1 MLTEYYGI
9 FYIVIL
15 AVLFAG
21 VTVFLS
27 SILGPKRRS
36 KVKSE
41 PFECGIP
48 TEGAQ
53 YVETP
58 VKFYII
64 ALLFLFFEITVVGG
78 VPLMTELVPKAR
90 SPGVRVVAA
99 AMIGIEHPQRAEI
112 MYGGMCEFEITA
124 NFFGN
129 YLMQ

>member
-1 MLTEYYGI
+1 MRPDKGDKEARSDMLTEYYGI

-15 AVLFAG
+15 AVLFGG

-41 PFECGIP
+41 PFECGVP

-64 ALLFLFFEITVVGG
+64 ALLFLVFDLECVFLYPWAVYYKKLG
-78 VPLMTELVPKAR
+78 L
-90 SPGVRVVAA
+90 
-99 AMIGIEHPQRAEI
+99 
-112 MYGGMCEFEITA
+112 
-124 NFFGN
+124 FGFVEMFVFILILLIC
-129 YLMQ
+129 YAYVWKKGALEWE

>member
-1 MLTEYYGI
+1 MRPDKGDKEARSDMLTEYYGI

-27 SILGPKRRS
+27 SILGPRRHS

-41 PFECGIP
+41 PFECGVP

-64 ALLFLFFEITVVGG
+64 ALLFLVFDLECVFLYPWAVYYKKLG
-78 VPLMTELVPKAR
+78 L
-90 SPGVRVVAA
+90 
-99 AMIGIEHPQRAEI
+99 
-112 MYGGMCEFEITA
+112 
-124 NFFGN
+124 FGFVEMFIFILILLIC
-129 YLMQ
+129 YAYVWKKGALEWE

>member
-1 MLTEYYGI
+1 VRPDKGDKEARSDMLTEYYGI

-15 AVLFAG
+15 AVLFGG

-41 PFECGIP
+41 PFECGVP

-64 ALLFLFFEITVVGG
+64 ALLFLVFDLECVFLYPWAVYYKKLG
-78 VPLMTELVPKAR
+78 L
-90 SPGVRVVAA
+90 
-99 AMIGIEHPQRAEI
+99 
-112 MYGGMCEFEITA
+112 
-124 NFFGN
+124 FGFVEMFIFILILLIC
-129 YLMQ
+129 YAYVWKKGALEWE

>member
-27 SILGPKRRS
+27 SILGPRRRS

-41 PFECGIP
+41 PYECGVP
-48 TEGAQ
+48 TEGTQ

-64 ALLFLFFEITVVGG
+64 ALLFLVFDLECVFLYPWAVIFKESIEEHLFVLIEMFIFLIVLIVG
-78 VPLMTELVPKAR
+78 LAYIWLK
-90 SPGVRVVAA
+90 
-99 AMIGIEHPQRAEI
+99 
-112 MYGGMCEFEITA
+112 GGLEWE
-124 NFFGN
+124 
-129 YLMQ
+129 

>member
-41 PFECGIP
+41 PFECGVP

-64 ALLFLFFEITVVGG
+64 ALLFLVFDLECVFLYPWAVYYKRLGLFG
-78 VPLMTELVPKAR
+78 F
-90 SPGVRVVAA
+90 
-99 AMIGIEHPQRAEI
+99 AEMFI
-112 MYGGMCEFEITA
+112 FILILLICYAYVWKKGALEWE
-124 NFFGN
+124 
-129 YLMQ
+129 

>member
-1 MLTEYYGI
+1 MRPDKGDKEARSDMLTEYYGI

-15 AVLFAG
+15 AVLFGG

-41 PFECGIP
+41 PFECGVP

-64 ALLFLFFEITVVGG
+64 ALLFLVFDLECVFLY
-78 VPLMTELVPKAR
+78 PW
-90 SPGVRVVAA
+90 AA
-99 AMIGIEHPQRAEI
+99 YYKKLGL
-112 MYGGMCEFEITA
+112 
-124 NFFGN
+124 FGFVEMFIFILILLIC
-129 YLMQ
+129 YAYVWKKGALEWE

>member
-1 MLTEYYGI
+1 MRPDKGDKEARSDMLTEYYGI

-15 AVLFAG
+15 AVLFGG

-41 PFECGIP
+41 PFECGVP

-64 ALLFLFFEITVVGG
+64 ALLFLVFDLECVFLYPWAVYYKKLG
-78 VPLMTELVPKAR
+78 L
-90 SPGVRVVAA
+90 
-99 AMIGIEHPQRAEI
+99 
-112 MYGGMCEFEITA
+112 
-124 NFFGN
+124 FGFVEMFIFILILLIC
-129 YLMQ
+129 YAYVWKKGALEWE

>member
-1 MLTEYYGI
+1 VRPDKGDKEARSDMLTEYYGI

-15 AVLFAG
+15 AVLFGG

-41 PFECGIP
+41 PFECGVP

-64 ALLFLFFEITVVGG
+64 ALLFLVFDLECVFLY
-78 VPLMTELVPKAR
+78 PW
-90 SPGVRVVAA
+90 AA
-99 AMIGIEHPQRAEI
+99 YYKKLGL
-112 MYGGMCEFEITA
+112 
-124 NFFGN
+124 FGFVEMFIFILILLIC
-129 YLMQ
+129 YAYVWKKGALEWE

>member
-27 SILGPKRRS
+27 SILGPRRRS

-64 ALLFLFFEITVVGG
+64 ALLFLVFDLECVFLYPWAVYYKKLG
-78 VPLMTELVPKAR
+78 L
-90 SPGVRVVAA
+90 
-99 AMIGIEHPQRAEI
+99 
-112 MYGGMCEFEITA
+112 
-124 NFFGN
+124 FGFVEMFIFILILLIC
-129 YLMQ
+129 YAYVWKKGALEWE

>member
-1 MLTEYYGI
+1 MRPDKGDKEARSDMLTEYYGI

-41 PFECGIP
+41 PFECGVP

-64 ALLFLFFEITVVGG
+64 ALLFLVFDLECVFLYPWAVYYKKLG
-78 VPLMTELVPKAR
+78 L
-90 SPGVRVVAA
+90 
-99 AMIGIEHPQRAEI
+99 
-112 MYGGMCEFEITA
+112 
-124 NFFGN
+124 FGFVEMFIFILILLIC
-129 YLMQ
+129 YAYVWKKGALEWE

>member
-1 MLTEYYGI
+1 VRPDKGVKEARSDMLTEYYGI

-64 ALLFLFFEITVVGG
+64 ALLFLVFDLECVFLYPWAVYYKKLG
-78 VPLMTELVPKAR
+78 L
-90 SPGVRVVAA
+90 
-99 AMIGIEHPQRAEI
+99 
-112 MYGGMCEFEITA
+112 
-124 NFFGN
+124 FGFVEMFIFILILLIC
-129 YLMQ
+129 YVYVWKKGALEWE

>member
-27 SILGPKRRS
+27 SILGPRRRS

-64 ALLFLFFEITVVGG
+64 ALLFLVFDLECVFLYPWAVVFDGLGWYGFIAMFVFIFMLAVGLAYEWMKGG
-78 VPLMTELVPKAR
+78 LDW
-90 SPGVRVVAA
+90 
-99 AMIGIEHPQRAEI
+99 
-112 MYGGMCEFEITA
+112 
-124 NFFGN
+124 N
-129 YLMQ
+129 

>member
-64 ALLFLFFEITVVGG
+64 ALLFLVFDLECVFLYPWAVYYKKLGLFG
-78 VPLMTELVPKAR
+78 F
-90 SPGVRVVAA
+90 
-99 AMIGIEHPQRAEI
+99 AEMFI
-112 MYGGMCEFEITA
+112 FILFLLICYAYVWKKGALEWE
-124 NFFGN
+124 
-129 YLMQ
+129 

>member
-1 MLTEYYGI
+1 VRPDKGDKEARSDMLTEYYGI

-15 AVLFAG
+15 AVLFGG

-27 SILGPKRRS
+27 SILGPRRRS

-41 PFECGIP
+41 PFECGVP

-64 ALLFLFFEITVVGG
+64 ALLFLVFDLECVFLYPWAVYYKKLG
-78 VPLMTELVPKAR
+78 L
-90 SPGVRVVAA
+90 
-99 AMIGIEHPQRAEI
+99 
-112 MYGGMCEFEITA
+112 
-124 NFFGN
+124 FGFVEMFIFILILLIC
-129 YLMQ
+129 YAYVWKKGALEWE

>member
-41 PFECGIP
+41 PFECGVP
-48 TEGAQ
+48 TEGTQ

-64 ALLFLFFEITVVGG
+64 ALLFLVFDLECVFLYPWAVYYKRLGLFG
-78 VPLMTELVPKAR
+78 F
-90 SPGVRVVAA
+90 
-99 AMIGIEHPQRAEI
+99 AEMFI
-112 MYGGMCEFEITA
+112 FILILLICYAYVWKKGALEWE
-124 NFFGN
+124 
-129 YLMQ
+129 